1 MVVWYYDHPYGA
13 CFISKLC
20 AARVASKSSTDVM
33 PDAPHCRFSTA
44 TRAPVPVVACASLPN
59 TRLIIELTA
68 LSANRRLSWAVP
80 GPATA
85 SGKEHSP
92 QAADGVCHSSSRKC
106 EVRRRFTLSSDP
118 MCVPV
123 DRGRLVKGS
132 REAWVVWASKVP
144 AGHYLAVFAS
154 LTAPSSGAC
163 PEHRTCILG

>member
-44 TRAPVPVVACASLPN
+44 NRAPVPVVACASLLN

-132 REAWVVWASKVP
+132 
-144 AGHYLAVFAS
+144 
-154 LTAPSSGAC
+154 
-163 PEHRTCILG
+163 LGGLGGMGIERCTWQCLHL